1 MVVSSCLLSSSLSLP
16 IAAKCGHCRHANSN
30 DSMRSIFMEQQV
42 SIVLYSDDIPKYKNL
57 FLLFHTYVVSCAK
70 VRDARGYSIRAGRYE
85 WVADKYTIVEP
96 ITDNDGLEAPLAAL
110 EKLSPLPFSAIEQQH
125 PGSEFDLL
133 AVVVNCSALQY
144 TADQSKHFREAI
156 VMDQRQG
163 EADRTN
169 VVVLYFRSS
178 SSSTSSLN
186 LAPIEDQVQSIS
198 TIPQSLSMVQ
208 TVPVEGRISLP
219 DHSQSF
225 YLLACSNCNHYLLP
239 IKTNSDLCRV
249 HITNDTTKPVCMMCH
264 FNIDF
269 TDSNVTIT
277 ATVSEALAERILS
290 LTVDQIYDKV
300 VVQKQPLSIAGINRQ
315 LDRELFKLQL
325 QKSAFRFPDQKPDAL
340 AIASFTKTEQTG
352 EFQFITATYTFVLL
366 ILAGGLLIYS
376 QRTYMKK
383 LWNLINLQYS
393 AAKPGKVVGPGFAYD
408 FGNKEKH
415 DSRPQSRNVVDP
427 PPQIMPSAYC

>member
-1 MVVSSCLLSSSLSLP
+1 M
-16 IAAKCGHCRHANSN
+16 KN
-30 DSMRSIFMEQQV
+30 EQQV

-57 FLLFHTYVVSCAK
+57 FLLFHTYLVSCAK
-70 VRDARGYSIRAGRYE
+70 VRDPRGYSIRAGTYE

-125 PGSEFDLL
+125 PGAEFDLL

-198 TIPQSLSMVQ
+198 TIPQSLSTVQ

-264 FNIDF
+264 FNIDI
-269 TDSNVTIT
+269 TDSNGTIT
-277 ATVSEALAERILS
+277 ATVSEALAERIPS

-300 VVQKQPLSIAGINRQ
+300 VVQVY
-315 LDRELFKLQL
+315 E
-325 QKSAFRFPDQKPDAL
+325 
-340 AIASFTKTEQTG
+340 EVM
-352 EFQFITATYTFVLL
+352 EF
-366 ILAGGLLIYS
+366 
-376 QRTYMKK
+376 
-383 LWNLINLQYS
+383 N
-393 AAKPGKVVGPGFAYD
+393 
-408 FGNKEKH
+408 
-415 DSRPQSRNVVDP
+415 
-427 PPQIMPSAYC
+427 

>member
-1 MVVSSCLLSSSLSLP
+1 MKKGICTS
-16 IAAKCGHCRHANSN
+16 
-30 DSMRSIFMEQQV
+30 EQQV

-57 FLLFHTYVVSCAK
+57 FLLFHTYLVSCAK
-70 VRDARGYSIRAGRYE
+70 VRDPRGYSIRAGTYE

-96 ITDNDGLEAPLAAL
+96 ITDNDGLEAPLPAL

-125 PGSEFDLL
+125 PGAEFDLL

-225 YLLACSNCNHYLLP
+225 YLLACSNCNHYLCLFP
-239 IKTNSDLCRV
+239 FR
-249 HITNDTTKPVCMMCH
+249 CH
-264 FNIDF
+264 FNIDI
-269 TDSNVTIT
+269 TDSKGTIT

-300 VVQKQPLSIAGINRQ
+300 VVQKQALSIAGINRQ

-352 EFQFITATYTFVLL
+352 EFQFITATYTFVIL

-408 FGNKEKH
+408 FGNKEKL
-415 DSRPQSRNVVDP
+415 DPRPQSRNVVDP
-427 PPQIMPSAYC
+427 APQIMPSAYC

>member
-1 MVVSSCLLSSSLSLP
+1 MVVSSRLLSSSLSLP
-16 IAAKCGHCRHANSN
+16 IAAKCGHCRHANSD

-57 FLLFHTYVVSCAK
+57 FLLFHTYLVSCAK
-70 VRDARGYSIRAGRYE
+70 VRDARGYLIRAGRYE

-144 TADQSKHFREAI
+144 TVDQSKHFREAI

-198 TIPQSLSMVQ
+198 TIPQSLSMCDLSNDCSS
-208 TVPVEGRISLP
+208 VPNP
-219 DHSQSF
+219 
-225 YLLACSNCNHYLLP
+225 
-239 IKTNSDLCRV
+239 T
-249 HITNDTTKPVCMMCH
+249 
-264 FNIDF
+264 
-269 TDSNVTIT
+269 
-277 ATVSEALAERILS
+277 
-290 LTVDQIYDKV
+290 
-300 VVQKQPLSIAGINRQ
+300 
-315 LDRELFKLQL
+315 
-325 QKSAFRFPDQKPDAL
+325 
-340 AIASFTKTEQTG
+340 
-352 EFQFITATYTFVLL
+352 
-366 ILAGGLLIYS
+366 
-376 QRTYMKK
+376 
-383 LWNLINLQYS
+383 
-393 AAKPGKVVGPGFAYD
+393 AKPGKVVGPGFAYD